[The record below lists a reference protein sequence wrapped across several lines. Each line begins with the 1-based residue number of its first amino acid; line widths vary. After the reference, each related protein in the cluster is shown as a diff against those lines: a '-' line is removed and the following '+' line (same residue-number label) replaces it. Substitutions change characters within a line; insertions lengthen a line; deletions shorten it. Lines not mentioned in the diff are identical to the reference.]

1 MSAARTNRYMG
12 ATVARAGIARAVVVA
27 GTVVALILVA
37 GIVLTLLGANTSNDI
52 FKAVHDAARFLA
64 GPFRGLF
71 SLSSP
76 QGDPGGQLGHRGGRV
91 VRPRPPH
98 RAADPALTGVR

>member
-71 SLSSP
+71 SLSSHKAT
-76 QGDPGGQLGHRGGRV
+76 QAVNWGIAAVVWYGLARLIGRLIL
-91 VRPRPPH
+91 R
-98 RAADPALTGVR
+98 

>member
-12 ATVARAGIARAVVVA
+12 AAVARAGVARAVVLI

-37 GIVLTLLGANTSNDI
+37 GIGLTLLGANASNDI
-52 FKAVHDAARFLA
+52 VKVVHDAGRFLA

-71 SLSSP
+71 NLHDHKAKTAVNW
-76 QGDPGGQLGHRGGRV
+76 GIAAVVWYALARLIGRLIL
-91 VRPRPPH
+91 R
-98 RAADPALTGVR
+98 

>member
-71 SLSSP
+71 SLSTHKAT
-76 QGDPGGQLGHRGGRV
+76 QAVNWGIAAVVWYGLARLIGRLIL
-91 VRPRPPH
+91 R
-98 RAADPALTGVR
+98 

>member
-12 ATVARAGIARAVVVA
+12 ATVARAGIARAVVIA

-37 GIVLTLLGANTSNDI
+37 GIVLTLLGASASNDI
-52 FKAVHDAARFLA
+52 VKAVHDAARFLA

-71 SLSSP
+71 HLDSHKATEAVNWGIAAVVWYALAR
-76 QGDPGGQLGHRGGRV
+76 LIGRLIL
-91 VRPRPPH
+91 R
-98 RAADPALTGVR
+98 